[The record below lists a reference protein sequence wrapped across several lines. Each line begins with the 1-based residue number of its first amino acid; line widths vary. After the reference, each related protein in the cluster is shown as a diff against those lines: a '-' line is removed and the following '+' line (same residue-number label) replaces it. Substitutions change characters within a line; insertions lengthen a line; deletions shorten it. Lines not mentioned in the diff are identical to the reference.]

1 MSSPQVPSAPEGEIR
16 TSSPASSSEPDGAED
31 PRRKAARLRRRRR
44 LLAWGGVPAV
54 VVTVVSVW
62 MGFVFLMTLA
72 ANRAAIAGDY
82 PTAVSRYEKVA
93 KVNPWLDKWRVHY
106 NLGTARLLNNDVDG
120 SITELE
126 EALTTAPAAGMV
138 TVQLSDGTEAQIRD
152 PDAPECLVRVNL
164 YIAYLSRA
172 ESAAEAGDE
181 AGAKAA
187 ADGATAAAGE
197 CEVPPPP
204 DPSPT
209 PSPNP
214 SDDPSS
220 DPSSNP
226 SSDPSSSPSGD
237 PSSDPSSS
245 PSGDPSSDPS
255 SSASPTPGGSP
266 EPGASGTPSPASPS
280 PSPGDPQREKLKDR
294 NDRAN
299 GDNDDSR
306 NTRQW

>member
-44 LLAWGGVPAV
+44 LLVWGGVPAV

-138 TVQLSDGTEAQIRD
+138 AVQLPDGTETQVRD
-152 PDAPECLVRVNL
+152 PRAPECLVRVNL

-181 AGAKAA
+181 AGAKLRVHVPAA
-187 ADGATAAAGE
+187 RRHG
-197 CEVPPPP
+197 
-204 DPSPT
+204 
-209 PSPNP
+209 
-214 SDDPSS
+214 
-220 DPSSNP
+220 
-226 SSDPSSSPSGD
+226 SGD
-237 PSSDPSSS
+237 AH
-245 PSGDPSSDPS
+245 GH
-255 SSASPTPGGSP
+255 ALARLARERGGGG
-266 EPGASGTPSPASPS
+266 GASGRSSGSGNGSTPRDTKKEGEPSPW
-280 PSPGDPQREKLKDR
+280 GFRER
-294 NDRAN
+294 NDGR
-299 GDNDDSR
+299 GDAEEDHAEREGQVRVGLSG
-306 NTRQW
+306 

>member
-82 PTAVSRYEKVA
+82 PTAVSRYETVA
-93 KVNPWLDKWRVHY
+93 KADPWLDKWRVHY

-138 TVQLSDGTEAQIRD
+138 AVQLPDGTETQVRD
-152 PDAPECLVRVNL
+152 PRAPECLVRVNL

-172 ESAAEAGDE
+172 SGAAEAGDE

-187 ADGATAAAGE
+187 QDQATAAAGE
-197 CEVPPPP
+197 CEVPPP
-204 DPSPT
+204 DSSPT
-209 PSPNP
+209 PSPDPTNDPSSDPSGEPSSGPSGKP

-220 DPSSNP
+220 
-226 SSDPSSSPSGD
+226 G
-237 PSSDPSSS
+237 
-245 PSGDPSSDPS
+245 PS
-255 SSASPTPGGSP
+255 SSASASPGETPTPVS
-266 EPGASGTPSPASPS
+266 ETTSPATPS
-280 PSPGDPQREKLKDR
+280 PSPGDSQREKLKDR
-294 NDRAN
+294 NGRAN
-299 GDNDDSR
+299 GDSTGGPKGN
-306 NTRQW
+306 RQW

>member
-1 MSSPQVPSAPEGEIR
+1 MSAPQVPSAPEGRGGEIG
-16 TSSPASSSEPDGAED
+16 TGSPIVSSDPDGAED
-31 PRRKAARLRRRRR
+31 PRRRAARLRRRRR
-44 LLAWGGVPAV
+44 LLAWGGAPAA

-82 PTAVSRYEKVA
+82 PTAVSRYETVA
-93 KVNPWLDKWRVHY
+93 KADPWLDKWRVHY

-138 TVQLSDGTEAQIRD
+138 AVQLPDGTETQVRD
-152 PDAPECLVRVNL
+152 PRAPECLVRVNL

-172 ESAAEAGDE
+172 SGAAEAGDE

-187 ADGATAAAGE
+187 QDQATAAAGE

-204 DPSPT
+204 DSSPT
-209 PSPNP
+209 PSPDPTNDPSSDPSGEPSSGPSGKP

-220 DPSSNP
+220 
-226 SSDPSSSPSGD
+226 G
-237 PSSDPSSS
+237 
-245 PSGDPSSDPS
+245 PS
-255 SSASPTPGGSP
+255 SSASASPGETPTPVS
-266 EPGASGTPSPASPS
+266 ETTSPATPS
-280 PSPGDPQREKLKDR
+280 PSPGDSQREKLKDR
-294 NDRAN
+294 NGRAN
-299 GDNDDSR
+299 GDSTGGPKGN
-306 NTRQW
+306 RQW